1 MIRKCMFFLSF
12 GIGVLVAGSPII
24 IHDLA
29 NLGHK
34 SSWTSFD
41 KLRVKSYF
49 EPIGWATSLVPSIG
63 PVKGI
68 HHVSSLGD
76 AYFDGD
82 LPNET
87 TMNFLREV
95 VMTSP
100 GNTNKGDDFKTKFER
115 HEKKAVASGKNTHI
129 SNITQAVPFHR
140 YGLPFVDH
148 FAITMRTDVVNGA
161 PKSSFIV
168 WGLGVIADQRNPK
181 NLGPQYDDV
190 AKILNLEGGDLIRWT
205 CNLERE
211 GLAKPYWVLITE
223 RSETSKFSHEAV
235 QKSSTQRKSEWH
247 ATTRNLHMSGNGM
260 AVSELY
266 NSLF

>member
-1 MIRKCMFFLSF
+1 MFFLTLGFTGLAVS
-12 GIGVLVAGSPII
+12 SPFIV
-24 IHDLA
+24 HDLA
-29 NLGHK
+29 HLGHK
-34 SSWTSFD
+34 NNWSSFD
-41 KLRVKSYF
+41 KMRVKSYF
-49 EPIGWATSLVPSIG
+49 EPLGFAGSLVPSIG
-63 PVKGI
+63 PTKGI

-82 LPNET
+82 LPKKS
-87 TMNFLREV
+87 TMKFLREV
-95 VMTSP
+95 VMNSP
-100 GNTNKGDDFKTKFER
+100 GNGTVGNDFKSRFSR
-115 HEKKAVASGKNTHI
+115 HEHNAINSGKNTYI
-129 SNITQAVPFHR
+129 SNITQAVPFYR

-148 FAITMRTDVVNGA
+148 FAITMRTDIIDGE

-190 AKILNLEGGDLIRWT
+190 AEILNLEGGDLIRWT

-223 RSETSKFSHEAV
+223 RDETSKFSHEAV
-235 QKSSTQRKSEWH
+235 HKKPSQRKGEWH
-247 ATTRNLHMSGNGM
+247 TITRKLHKSGKGRS
-260 AVSELY
+260 VSALY

>member
-1 MIRKCMFFLSF
+1 MIKKCMFFLALGFAALAAS
-12 GIGVLVAGSPII
+12 SPFIV
-24 IHDLA
+24 HNLA
-29 NLGHK
+29 QLGHK
-34 SSWTSFD
+34 SRWSTFD
-41 KLRVKSYF
+41 KVRVKSYF
-49 EPIGWATSLVPSIG
+49 EPLGLAGSLVPPIG
-63 PVKGI
+63 PAKGI

-82 LPNET
+82 LPKKS

-100 GNTNKGDDFKTKFER
+100 GNGKAGNDFKSRFMR
-115 HEKKAVASGKNTHI
+115 HEQIAVSSGKKVHI

-148 FAITMRTDVVNGA
+148 FAITMRTDIIDGK

-168 WGLGVIADQRNPK
+168 WGLGVIADHRNPS
-181 NLGPQYDDV
+181 NLGPQYDHV

-223 RSETSKFSHEAV
+223 NDETSKFSHEAV
-235 QKSSTQRKSEWH
+235 RKRPSQRKGEWH
-247 ATTRNLHMSGNGM
+247 TTTRLLHKSGKGMS
-260 AVSELY
+260 VSQLY
-266 NSLF
+266 NTLF